1 MAWRRSVGE
10 KLRGKGGGRVRAPLG
25 FECRA
30 QWREGKSWGC
40 RGRGAAASHGRR
52 SGGWRWL
59 EKLTSGTAVSVTGR
73 EGERKVGRWEWV
85 GPETADGPRKREKR
99 KKGGEVGRGKLGSNR
114 KGRERFW
121 RFGFLLFFSFL
132 SFLNTHQPNKSNQ
145 NNATHIHIYLI
156 YKYKQLPFYY
166 TNFPVKRIIVGKIL
180 NYEKI
185 VD

>member
-1 MAWRRSVGE
+1 MPCSVEGGEELGMSGRRRCGQPWEEKWRLEVVGE
-10 KLRGKGGGRVRAPLG
+10 TDEWDRGVGDWERGREEGGPAGVGWAG
-25 FECRA
+25 NCRWA
-30 QWREGKSWGC
+30 AEEGK
-40 RGRGAAASHGRR
+40 
-52 SGGWRWL
+52 
-59 EKLTSGTAVSVTGR
+59 K
-73 EGERKVGRWEWV
+73 
-85 GPETADGPRKREKR
+85 

-156 YKYKQLPFYY
+156 YKYKQLPFSY
-166 TNFPVKRIIVGKIL
+166 TKFPVKRIIVGKIL